1 MKKNSIS
8 FLIAAASISLATAN
22 APFNGFYL
30 GASGGYTQKTVTNSV
45 SESSS
50 GNGRSATSGFINS
63 ADKNKINGFVSGLMG
78 GYGRKLDNGFYLGG
92 EATLQ
97 YDTANKMKTSSLAAS
112 DGSVWSFNSK
122 YKRGLVFGA
131 SPRFGVTFDN
141 SLLAYG
147 KVGLEV
153 SRDKISH
160 QNMGGNISSPP
171 GSAASS
177 FPSSAT
183 FSTTKTKVV
192 VVPGVGLEKSFNN
205 ILARIEY
212 NYNPGTKI
220 NQTANYVQN
229 GMSNSDNQKVKY
241 TSHALKLGLAY
252 KF

>member
-1 MKKNSIS
+1 MKKKSIS
-8 FLIAAASISLATAN
+8 LLIAALSVSLATAS

-45 SESSS
+45 AESSS
-50 GNGRSATSGFINS
+50 GNGRSATSSFINS
-63 ADKNKINGFVSGLMG
+63 SYKNKISGFVSGLMG

-97 YDTANKMKTSSLAAS
+97 YDTVNKTKTSNLAAS
-112 DGSVWSFNSK
+112 DGSVWPFSSK

-131 SPRFGVTFDN
+131 GPRFGMTFDN

-147 KVGLEV
+147 KVGLEI

-171 GSAASS
+171 GSAAAS
-177 FPSSAT
+177 FPSGAA
-183 FSTTKTKVV
+183 FSGTKTKMV
-192 VVPGVGLEKSFNN
+192 VVPGVGLEQAFNN
-205 ILARIEY
+205 ILARVEY
-212 NYNPGTKI
+212 NYNPGAKI

-229 GMSNSDNQKVKY
+229 GISNSDNQKIKY
-241 TSHALKLGLAY
+241 ASHALKLGLAY